1 MMVIMAM
8 IMRNSTEKQEDL
20 SRNANQV
27 RRGEKKAAVPTYKIY
42 KKGEF
47 G

>member
-27 RRGEKKAAVPTYKIY
+27 RGGKKAAVPTYKIY

>member
-1 MMVIMAM
+1 MMAM
-8 IMRNSTEKQEDL
+8 IMRNSTEKQDVL

-27 RRGEKKAAVPTYKIY
+27 RKKAAVPTYKIY

>member
-1 MMVIMAM
+1 MVMMAM

-27 RRGEKKAAVPTYKIY
+27 RKKKKAAIPTYKIY

>member
-1 MMVIMAM
+1 MAAMVM
-8 IMRNSTEKQEDL
+8 EKKTKTKQKKQGICQEPTV
-20 SRNANQV
+20 NQV
-27 RRGEKKAAVPTYKIY
+27 RVKAAVPTYKIY

>member
-1 MMVIMAM
+1 MAM
-8 IMRNSTEKQEDL
+8 IMWNSTKKQEDL

-27 RRGEKKAAVPTYKIY
+27 KGKKAAVPTYKIY